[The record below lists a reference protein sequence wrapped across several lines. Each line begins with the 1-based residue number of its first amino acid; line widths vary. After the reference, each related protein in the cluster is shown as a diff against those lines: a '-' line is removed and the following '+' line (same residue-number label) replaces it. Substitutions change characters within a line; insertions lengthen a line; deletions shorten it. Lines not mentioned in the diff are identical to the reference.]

1 MMNEPRESAQI
12 IDELHDLNQLINSTK
27 QLIVK
32 YPGDKL
38 MALTLRADEY
48 RRELLLKELHQSLSL
63 YLQPAE

>member
-1 MMNEPRESAQI
+1 MTNEPRESARI

-38 MALTLRADEY
+38 MVLTLRADEY

-63 YLQPAE
+63 YLQSAE

>member
-1 MMNEPRESAQI
+1 MNEPRESAHI

-48 RRELLLKELHQSLSL
+48 RREMLLKELHLSLSL